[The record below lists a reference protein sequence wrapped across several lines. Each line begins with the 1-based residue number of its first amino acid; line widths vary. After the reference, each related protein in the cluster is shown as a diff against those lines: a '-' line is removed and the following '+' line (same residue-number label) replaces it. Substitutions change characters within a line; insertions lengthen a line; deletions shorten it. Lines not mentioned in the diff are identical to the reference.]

1 MNYEDKIKQI
11 IEVNKIR
18 SDLRKVGVLPYAV
31 GPTGP
36 TGPSGKGLEIHGTYD
51 SLEELKKDHPTG
63 IDGDSYI
70 VNGELYI
77 WSSTINDW
85 ADIGNIKGPKGDTET
100 FVVGETI
107 TGEAGTEAQ
116 VIDNKIDLEHNLS
129 FFIPKGDKGDI
140 GSKGDI
146 GPTGPKGDTGAQG
159 DTGPIGATGP
169 TGPKGDTGLQGDTGP
184 MGIQGP
190 TGPTGPTGPRGA
202 ASPTGYDAIGFAS
215 IMDTKKA
222 GTAQIGNTR
231 IIPGVSDY
239 IAINGNSIT
248 IKRTSVFEI
257 VLCGRIS
264 GVTQNT
270 GASFSLFNTETNAV
284 VSDLLFVLEA
294 GNTPDMDFSEMTVTD
309 IIGPTT
315 LEVRTTINGSDE
327 ISFSEMNVLLKSYTM

>member
-18 SDLRKVGVLPYAV
+18 SNLRKVGVLPYAV

-51 SLEELKKDHPTG
+51 SLEELKKEHPTG
-63 IDGDSYI
+63 CDGDSYI

-85 ADIGNIKGPKGDTET
+85 SDIGDIKGPKGDTET
-100 FVVGETI
+100 FIIKDTI

-116 VIDNKIDLEHNLS
+116 VIDNKIELEHNLS
-129 FFIPKGDKGDI
+129 FIIPKGDKGDI
-140 GSKGDI
+140 GPI
-146 GPTGPKGDTGAQG
+146 GPKGDTGS
-159 DTGPIGATGP
+159 
-169 TGPKGDTGLQGDTGP
+169 KGDTGP
-184 MGIQGP
+184 MGVQGP
-190 TGPTGPTGPRGA
+190 IGPTGPTGPRGA

-215 IMDTKKA
+215 IMDTKQA
-222 GTAQIGNTR
+222 GTAQIGNAR

-239 IAINGNSIT
+239 IAINGNEIV

-270 GASFSLFNTETNAV
+270 GASFSLVNVGTGDV
-284 VSDLLFVLEA
+284 VSDLLFRLDA

-315 LEVRTTINGSDE
+315 LQVRTTINGSDE
-327 ISFSEMNVLLKSYTM
+327 ISFTEMNVLLKSYTM

>member
-1 MNYEDKIKQI
+1 MNYKDKMNEI
-11 IEVNKIR
+11 IEVSQKRSELKKIG
-18 SDLRKVGVLPYAV
+18 LLPYAI

-36 TGPSGKGLEIHGTYD
+36 TGPSGRGLEIMGSYA
-51 SLEELKKDHPTG
+51 SLEELEKEHPTG
-63 IDGDSYI
+63 KDGDSYI
-70 VNGELYI
+70 INGELYI
-77 WSSTINDW
+77 WDSTIHNW
-85 ADIGNIKGPKGDTET
+85 TDIGNVKGPKGDTGDTET
-100 FVVGETI
+100 FIIQETT
-107 TGEAGTEAQ
+107 TGEAGTKAQ
-116 VIDNKIDLEHNLS
+116 VVDNKIGLEHRLN
-129 FFIPKGDKGDI
+129 FIIPKGETGNEGK
-140 GSKGDI
+140 I
-146 GPTGPKGDTGAQG
+146 GPTGPKGDQGETGPQG
-159 DTGPIGATGP
+159 EIGPIG
-169 TGPKGDTGLQGDTGP
+169 PKGESGLQGEAGP
-184 MGIQGP
+184 MGAQGP

-222 GTAQIGNTR
+222 GTAQIGNAR
-231 IIPGVSDY
+231 VIPGVSDY